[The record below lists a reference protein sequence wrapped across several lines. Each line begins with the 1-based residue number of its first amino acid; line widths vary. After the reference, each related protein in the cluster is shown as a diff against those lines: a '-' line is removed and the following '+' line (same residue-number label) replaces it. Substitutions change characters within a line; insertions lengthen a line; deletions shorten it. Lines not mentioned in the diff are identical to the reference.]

1 MREGARLMPA
11 GARGSFFD
19 RILGWCAFAACV
31 LLVLQVVSVTVE
43 VLLRLVL
50 NVSLSWVTAF
60 NEWSL
65 LLIAFLGAAWLEREG
80 GHTKDDS
87 VIEPFPRARVVSDW
101 IGRLLGIGI
110 CLLLIYYGGRATW
123 EKLVSWE
130 FDYFKMREIP
140 VFWVYAFIPLGCLL
154 WLIQLLRKRRAPPRG
169 EAPPAAEAG

>member
-1 MREGARLMPA
+1 MRGARLVS
-11 GARGSFFD
+11 GVFD
-19 RILGWCAFAACV
+19 RILGWYAFAACV
-31 LLVLQVVSVTVE
+31 LLMLQVASVTAE
-43 VLLRLVL
+43 VVLRLVF

-87 VIEPFPRARVVSDW
+87 VMEHFGPRARAWSDR
-101 IGRLLGIGI
+101 IGRGLGIGI
-110 CLLLIYYGGRATW
+110 CLLLIWYGGWATW
-123 EKLVSWE
+123 EKLASWE

-154 WLIQLLRKRRAPPRG
+154 WMIQLLRRRRTPPAS
-169 EAPPAAEAG
+169 APPAADAG